1 MDYYLEMSLNHE
13 YSQRVFVASQ
23 YKAAAFSYIREALFL
38 YLEWKQETELSSSSL
53 SPISNNPSYPS
64 FSEKPP
70 ELDFLRRTPVPK
82 EEKGVNLDEYAQ
94 IQMILHKYGSI
105 SQLWSEAAEWAS
117 QRKDIWKC
125 EHFRR
130 YWRRAALARGHAEWL
145 LRERES
151 SETTRHTKPI
161 EKWRLWPPASIGQ
174 YDNDCL
180 VVSMLV
186 VLSSKSVEGL
196 SRNFPWYDD
205 DDEHGTN
212 YNIMHT
218 VMRDSQAESFGW
230 PKHSFF
236 FGPPVSKKYF
246 TRQESD
252 AN

>member
-1 MDYYLEMSLNHE
+1 MSLNHE
-13 YSQRVFVASQ
+13 YSQRVSVASQ

-38 YLEWKQETELSSSSL
+38 YLEWKQETELSSSSF

-64 FSEKPP
+64 LSETPS
-70 ELDFLRRTPVPK
+70 ELDFLCRTPDPK

-125 EHFRR
+125 EHFHR
-130 YWRRAALARGHAEWL
+130 YWRRAALAKGHAEWL

-151 SETTRHTKPI
+151 SEIIGHTKPI

-174 YDNDCL
+174 YDNDCAI
-180 VVSMLV
+180 VSMLV
-186 VLSSKSVEGL
+186 VLSRFSAEWQGL
-196 SRNFPWYDD
+196 NFTGYD

-218 VMRDSQAESFGW
+218 RMRDPQADRFGW
-230 PKHSFF
+230 PKHAFF
-236 FGPPVSKKYF
+236 FGPPVSVKCF
-246 TRQESD
+246 TR
-252 AN
+252 